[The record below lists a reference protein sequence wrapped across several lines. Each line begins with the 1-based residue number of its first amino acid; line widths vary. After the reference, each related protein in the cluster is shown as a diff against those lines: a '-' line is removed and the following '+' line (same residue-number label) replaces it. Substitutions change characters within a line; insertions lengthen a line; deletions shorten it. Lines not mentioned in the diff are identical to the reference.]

1 MKIEDIVEYLKKII
15 PIDLAEPWDNVG
27 LQCGD
32 KNKEIKKIV
41 IALDPSTKA
50 INYAIQREAQLL
62 ITHHPLIFSP
72 LKRLVPFE
80 PVGEL
85 LITMIKQDIGL
96 FVMHT
101 NLDSIPEGVSDAL
114 LFQLNIKSKGILS
127 PKQFPNT
134 GFGRW
139 GEMPEVIEAEQFIQ
153 LVKQKLQCSVVRVI
167 GQKEKIKKIGVC
179 GGSAGDLIP
188 IALDLGL
195 DAFVIGEIKYH
206 PARLFENIPMLVLE
220 VGHYESEKF
229 ILKFLK
235 EKIEDFLDKQKE
247 NVEILIFEEVS
258 PFKYY

>member
-1 MKIEDIVEYLKKII
+1 M
-15 PIDLAEPWDNVG
+15 DLAEPWDNVG

-114 LFQLNIKSKGILS
+114 LFQLNIKSKG
-127 PKQFPNT
+127 
-134 GFGRW
+134 
-139 GEMPEVIEAEQFIQ
+139 
-153 LVKQKLQCSVVRVI
+153 KLR
-167 GQKEKIKKIGVC
+167 K
-179 GGSAGDLIP
+179 
-188 IALDLGL
+188 
-195 DAFVIGEIKYH
+195 
-206 PARLFENIPMLVLE
+206 
-220 VGHYESEKF
+220 
-229 ILKFLK
+229 
-235 EKIEDFLDKQKE
+235 
-247 NVEILIFEEVS
+247 
-258 PFKYY
+258 